1 MDITVV
7 KVGGSLAKKPKKLRA
22 LCSKLSDLSKH
33 QWLVVVPGGGEFADV
48 ARKMDKQF
56 ALSPSAS
63 HRMAILGMDAY
74 GFLLSDLIENSSIV
88 DTFEKTT
95 QILQNKKLAVFL
107 PSCFMFSEDPLA
119 NSWEVTSDAI
129 SACIA
134 GRLGAKRIL
143 LLTNV
148 DGIFTNDPKKHKNA
162 KLINQISAQ
171 ELSAQNKRSSVDCAL
186 SKLLFETKIQCYVV
200 NGFFVERVEAVL
212 NEKDALYTLINC

>member
-1 MDITVV
+1 VDVTVV
-7 KVGGSLAKKPKKLRA
+7 KVGGSLAQKPKKLRA
-22 LCSKLSDLSKH
+22 LCSKLSELSKN
-33 QWLVVVPGGGEFADV
+33 QGLVIVPGGGEFADV

-74 GFLLSDLIENSSIV
+74 GFLLADLIENSSIA

-107 PSCFMFSEDPLA
+107 PSRFMFSEDPLA

-134 GRLGAKRIL
+134 GRLGVKRIL
-143 LLTNV
+143 LLTDV
-148 DGIFTNDPKKHKNA
+148 DGIFTSDPKKHKDA
-162 KLINQISAQ
+162 KLINKISPQ
-171 ELSAQNKRSSVDCAL
+171 ELSAQNKRSSVDCTL
-186 SKLLFETKIQCYVV
+186 PKLLFETKIPCYVV

-212 NEKDALYTLINC
+212 NGKDSRCTLINC

>member
-1 MDITVV
+1 VDITVV
-7 KVGGSLAKKPKKLRA
+7 KVGGSLAQKPLKLRA
-22 LCSKLSDLSKH
+22 LCSKLSELSFRH
-33 QWLVVVPGGGEFADV
+33 RLVVVPGGGEFADV

-74 GFLLSDLIENSSIV
+74 GFLLADLIENSSIT

-95 QILQNKKLAVFL
+95 QILKNKQLAVFL
-107 PSCFMFSEDPLA
+107 PSRFMFSEDPLV

-134 GRLGAKRIL
+134 GRLEAKKIL
-143 LLTNV
+143 LLTDV
-148 DGIFTNDPKKHKNA
+148 DGVFNKDPKNQNDA
-162 KLINQISAQ
+162 KLISKISAQ

-212 NEKDALYTLINC
+212 NGKDALYTLINC